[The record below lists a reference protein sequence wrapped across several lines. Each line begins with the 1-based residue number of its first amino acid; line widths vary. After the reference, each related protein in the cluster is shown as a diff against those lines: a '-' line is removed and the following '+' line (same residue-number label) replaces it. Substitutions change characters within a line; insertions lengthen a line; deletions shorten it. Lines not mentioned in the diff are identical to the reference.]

1 MNKKQFKESEYLK
14 HQQNLLKRESKL
26 GLNEVFL
33 IPNQKKIK
41 CSDEI
46 LSSNAS
52 ETLPKQGLNESDK
65 IKVKQNSQT
74 KSDFPLEMNKISKDN
89 KLTTPL
95 KKKIDSEDSIKT
107 LNSRLKSICFFA
119 VKNKRKRY
127 FLPSQQNFFIFP
139 IV

>member
-46 LSSNAS
+46 LSSNVS

-89 KLTTPL
+89 KLTTP
-95 KKKIDSEDSIKT
+95 
-107 LNSRLKSICFFA
+107 
-119 VKNKRKRY
+119 
-127 FLPSQQNFFIFP
+127 
-139 IV
+139 